1 MNFTARFN
9 IMEAYSLIFKF
20 KRMDL
25 DDENSYMYLNFTA
38 TTTEPVSVK

>member
-20 KRMDL
+20 KRIDGP
-25 DDENSYMYLNFTA
+25 DESDYMYLNFTA
-38 TTTEPVSVK
+38 TTT

>member
-20 KRMDL
+20 KRIDL
-25 DDENSYMYLNFTA
+25 ADENSYLYLNFTA
-38 TTTEPVSVK
+38 TAAEPVSVK